1 MCTLVLLFRPDRP
14 WPLMLGANRDEM
26 RDRPWRPPGR
36 HWPAQPEVVAGL
48 DLLGGGS
55 WLGLN
60 RATGVVAA
68 ILNRRGSLGPEPG
81 KRSRGE
87 LVLRALAAESA
98 SAAAAALAGVAPA
111 DYRSFNL
118 VVADRQAAVW
128 LRHLGPEAGRGP
140 EARPLPAGLTLLT
153 AGDRNDLS
161 SPRIRR
167 YLPRLQAAEPPDPEA
182 GDWTAWQAILADRG
196 DPEAPNPMADPMAAM
211 NLGLPSGFGT
221 VSSSLI
227 ALRQKPGGQK
237 PGGQKPAG
245 RGPDLR
251 WLFAAGRPDELPYLP
266 MNLHD

>member
-36 HWPAQPEVVAGL
+36 HWPAQPEIVAGL

-211 NLGLPSGFGT
+211 NLAERLRDRVQFPDRPETETGGT
-221 VSSSLI
+221 ETGGTETGGAGPGP
-227 ALRQKPGGQK
+227 ALAFRRGT
-237 PGGQKPAG
+237 AG
-245 RGPDLR
+245 R
-251 WLFAAGRPDELPYLP
+251 AALSAHESS
-266 MNLHD
+266 